1 LSLSV
6 EAGQCDAPYMST
18 LWHQGQVVGETTSG
32 AWGYRV
38 GHSMALGMLRA
49 DLAVAGTE
57 VEVEIFGE
65 TREGGGAGR
74 TARPGMR
81 RTSASAR
88 DGNPGVHTPGPPG
101 YLDQMKDRSDG

>member
-1 LSLSV
+1 LSLKV
-6 EAGQCDAPYMST
+6 EAGDCDAPYMST

-49 DLAVAGTE
+49 DLAVAGTQ

-65 TREGGGAGR
+65 K
-74 TARPGMR
+74 R
-81 RTSASAR
+81 RAVVLP
-88 DGNPGVHTPGPPG
+88 DGPAWDAKNE
-101 YLDQMKDRSDG
+101 RIRA

>member
-1 LSLSV
+1 
-6 EAGQCDAPYMST
+6 MST
-18 LWHQGQVVGETTSG
+18 LWHDGQVVGETTSG

-65 TREGGGAGR
+65 RVR
-74 TARPGMR
+74 RPCCPMARPGTR

-88 DGNPGVHTPGPPG
+88 DIGGPGASPRTPGIFG
-101 YLDQMKDRSDG
+101 KRKT